1 MVSRRRRAD
10 GVEGRSTPMRRSI
23 PVVHDTVDDL
33 KRRIEAER
41 GIPFA
46 EQRLSYRPRATPC
59 YDEMTM
65 GGSSWRAP
73 GDPLARG
80 SIADYEIDWGEQIR
94 VETVLTVPPLP
105 TCTRCRVCAD
115 DACDLESGPFLRAGK
130 VPEWATRAPL
140 PKVDRNAPCSCGS
153 GKKFKKCC
161 GK

>member
-23 PVVHDTVDDL
+23 PVV
-33 KRRIEAER
+33 RQPA
-41 GIPFA
+41 
-46 EQRLSYRPRATPC
+46 
-59 YDEMTM
+59 
-65 GGSSWRAP
+65 
-73 GDPLARG
+73 
-80 SIADYEIDWGEQIR
+80 IADYEIDWGEQIR